1 MTIEQKTNF
10 IKLTPEEGYHIS
22 KADRSDM
29 YEGFIYLG
37 KYDLPENYIEVIDE
51 EYEAWKRLKEEE
63 LKRLQEE
70 ELKRLQE
77 EEEAKQLQEEE
88 EIASL
93 TNLE

>member
-10 IKLTPEEGYHIS
+10 IKLTPEKGYHIS

-37 KYDLPENYIEVIDE
+37 KYDLPENYIEVIAE
-51 EYEAWKRLKEEE
+51 EYEAWKRLKAEEE
-63 LKRLQEE
+63 EKRLQEE
-70 ELKRLQE
+70 ESKRLQ
-77 EEEAKQLQEEE
+77 EE

>member
-1 MTIEQKTNF
+1 MTIEQKTNY
-10 IKLTPEEGYHIS
+10 IKLTPTPGFHIS

-37 KYDLPENYIEVIDE
+37 KYDLPENYIEVIAE

-70 ELKRLQE
+70 AQ
-77 EEEAKQLQEEE
+77 QLQEEE
-88 EIASL
+88 AQRLADEG
-93 TNLE
+93 NNH

>member
-1 MTIEQKTNF
+1 MIIEQKINF
-10 IKLTPEEGYHIS
+10 IKLTPEKGFHIS

-70 ELKRLQE
+70 EEAQRLQE
-77 EEEAKQLQEEE
+77 EEAKRLAEED
-88 EIASL
+88 
-93 TNLE
+93 NNH